1 MKKTYMKFGST
12 VFLLNIWCA
21 LVPLTAQQF
30 LVEED
35 IEVRLVDVT
44 SLDSTL
50 VLDIRYETTNNFTEQ
65 QMYECGKCY
74 LREPVAEMLVG
85 IHKEVKEMGYRIKL
99 FDCYRPRPIQ
109 YKLWEVVPD
118 ARYVARPWDG
128 SVHNRGGAVDL
139 TLIDSLGQEL
149 DMGTAYDFFGER
161 AHQDF
166 TDLPSEVL
174 RNRSILR
181 DVMEKHSFSP
191 IRTEW
196 WHFDYNKNKLYPLSD
211 LVWDCN

>member
-1 MKKTYMKFGST
+1 MILLYFWCST
-12 VFLLNIWCA
+12 LSLH
-21 LVPLTAQQF
+21 AQEF
-30 LVEED
+30 LVGKKN
-35 IEVRLVDVT
+35 EVRLVDVT
-44 SLDSTL
+44 TLDTTL
-50 VLDIRYETTNNFTEQ
+50 VLDIRYATTNNFTKK

-74 LREPVAEMLVG
+74 LREPVAELL
-85 IHKEVKEMGYRIKL
+85 IQAHQEFKKMGYRIKL

-118 ARYVARPWDG
+118 ARYVARPWIG

-139 TLIDSLGQEL
+139 TLIDSLGHEL

-161 AHQDF
+161 SHQDYI
-166 TDLPSEVL
+166 DLPEEVI
-174 RNRSILR
+174 RNRSILIE
-181 DVMEKHSFSP
+181 VLQKFQFSP